1 MGNVSDLTPIG
12 HPQLIAVGWLA
23 QGEPYSRGPISKE
36 FVDALLSLLGD
47 PWQPFYLLGWHCCEF
62 CRISGGPATLRLR
75 KPDDLVKRADLSV
88 SLGTLN
94 LFVPHEGN
102 IFVSPS
108 LIAHYVDAHEYAPPE
123 IYQTAVLRCPPMRS
137 IEYLKAILNDGP
149 PEWWRLVKIP

>member
-1 MGNVSDLTPIG
+1 MPIG

-23 QGEPYSRGPISKE
+23 QGEPYSRGPISKA
-36 FVDALLSLLGD
+36 FVDALLSLLGH
-47 PWQPFYLLGWHCCEF
+47 PYLWQPFYALGWHCCEF
-62 CRISGGPATLRLR
+62 CRISGGPDTLRLR
-75 KPDDLVKRADLSV
+75 KPDDLGKHADLSI

-94 LFVPHEGN
+94 LFVPHEGK

-108 LIAHYVDAHEYAPPE
+108 LIAHYIDAHEYAPPE
-123 IYQTAVLRCPPMRS
+123 IYQTAVLRCPPMHS